1 VLKGMLY
8 DTLVLA
14 QEFMLIWRLYV
25 VFMCDWRVVI
35 FPTILAVVCTGI
47 TYKASAMFALPG
59 VGLYVASDLLISA
72 WVLDMILNLSVT
84 VAITS
89 RLWWMNRK
97 LASLTDTRANRYAS
111 SMYVVI
117 ESGAISAVT
126 NIVMLA
132 LYTSNAPVSLAGL
145 DVASQLVALT
155 PLLIVVQVGLTGRYR
170 IPNVDSSRTLLTAQD
185 EITFRVG
192 LPREQDSLLDL
203 PLRTTLSHS
212 SGPAHGAH
220 V

>member
-1 VLKGMLY
+1 
-8 DTLVLA
+8 
-14 QEFMLIWRLYV
+14 
-25 VFMCDWRVVI
+25 
-35 FPTILAVVCTGI
+35 
-47 TYKASAMFALPG
+47 MFALPG

-170 IPNVDSSRTLLTAQD
+170 IPNVDSSRTLLTARD

-203 PLRTTLSHS
+203 PLHTTLSHS
-212 SGPAHGAH
+212 LGTH